1 LTFVCVAHP
10 SGVEKVGRDW
20 VIGGM
25 ASGEDSVSGCSGR
38 WEREGVPEG
47 TGGFSDENMEKSS
60 TLLARK

>member
-1 LTFVCVAHP
+1 
-10 SGVEKVGRDW
+10 VEKVGRDW

-47 TGGFSDENMEKSS
+47 TGRLGDEGTKKSS
-60 TLLARK
+60 ALLARE